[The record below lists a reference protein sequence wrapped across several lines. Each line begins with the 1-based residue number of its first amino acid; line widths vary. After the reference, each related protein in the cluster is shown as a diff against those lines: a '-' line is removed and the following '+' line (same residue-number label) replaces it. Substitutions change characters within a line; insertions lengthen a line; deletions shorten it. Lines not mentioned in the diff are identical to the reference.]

1 MGPSVFRMLF
11 AASIGSA
18 MKTICLWKLEHG
30 GRLGIL
36 DQFLGSIT
44 ITDAIAAQLNLRP
57 SYQISAFLIA
67 V

>member
-1 MGPSVFRMLF
+1 MLF

-36 DQFLGSIT
+36 DQFLGGIT
-44 ITDAIAAQLNLRP
+44 ITNAIAAQLDFRLL
-57 SYQISAFLIA
+57 Y
-67 V
+67 